1 MSDEAVAEVTE
12 TAAEPAAPAEP
23 QAYEPGK
30 RSFSAFLAESAAKSA
45 ASEETPAEEAE
56 KPAAEA
62 KKPAAEAKKPA
73 AKPAT
78 EGKPPPNRFGGAR
91 KAFFEA
97 KNAQE
102 QAQKATEQAQTTGER
117 LSQLEKDVANARS
130 NMDQARELFEKG
142 DPDGALKLIGAR
154 GVDNFESL
162 QKRVLAQLKDAPVD
176 DPRTEELR
184 REVEALKAERAE
196 EKRARAEAE
205 QRTIEGQQEAFLLNA
220 VKETTANSEDSEV
233 KRLSGVPGF
242 NEHVLNYAKMYRN
255 EPEERILEVARD
267 EFLGIEQRILASR
280 GFTEEQIQ
288 AIMKGTIPGDVKTE
302 ASKAA
307 PARRSANVET
317 AKAVEPRQHKPS
329 VTISTNAAEST
340 HTQRKWDPKSRER
353 DWNNAKRT
361 YVPPAR

>member
-45 ASEETPAEEAE
+45 ATDEAPAEEVE
-56 KPAAEA
+56 KPAV
-62 KKPAAEAKKPA
+62 EAKKPA

-97 KNAQE
+97 KNAQVE
-102 QAQKATEQAQTTGER
+102 AQKATEQAQTAGER

-220 VKETTANSEDSEV
+220 VKETTANSEDPEV
-233 KRLSGVPGF
+233 KRLSAVPGF

-267 EFLGIEQRILASR
+267 EFIGIEQRILASR
-280 GFTEEQIQ
+280 GFTEAQIQ

-340 HTQRKWDPKSRER
+340 HTQRKWDPKSRSQ

-361 YVPPAR
+361 YVPPQR